1 MFKHSFILNMGAVMT
16 YFYVPYYT
24 MRVYAFQEISPQI
37 LLFVKKETIHFPL
50 LRFLCSKGAGA
61 A

>member
-1 MFKHSFILNMGAVMT
+1 MT

-37 LLFVKKETIHFPL
+37 LLFVKKETIHFL
-50 LRFLCSKGAGA
+50 LLCFLCASCLSRA
-61 A
+61 AVLC

>member
-1 MFKHSFILNMGAVMT
+1 MT

-37 LLFVKKETIHFPL
+37 LLFVKKETIHFL
-50 LRFLCSKGAGA
+50 LLCFLYASCLSRA
-61 A
+61 AVLC